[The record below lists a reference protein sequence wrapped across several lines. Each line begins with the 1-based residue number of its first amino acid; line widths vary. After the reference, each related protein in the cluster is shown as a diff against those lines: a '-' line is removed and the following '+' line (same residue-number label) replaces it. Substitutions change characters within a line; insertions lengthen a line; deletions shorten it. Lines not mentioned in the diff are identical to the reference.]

1 MGQPPSGG
9 CVLKPLNFKG
19 GKTMSDWQ
27 PPSGGCVLK
36 PVIRFLTVI
45 KLVQPPSGGCVLK
58 QYHLN
63 YHEKLIGQPP
73 SGGCV
78 LKQDLSETSL
88 SLL

>member
-1 MGQPPSGG
+1 
-9 CVLKPLNFKG
+9 
-19 GKTMSDWQ
+19 MSDWQ